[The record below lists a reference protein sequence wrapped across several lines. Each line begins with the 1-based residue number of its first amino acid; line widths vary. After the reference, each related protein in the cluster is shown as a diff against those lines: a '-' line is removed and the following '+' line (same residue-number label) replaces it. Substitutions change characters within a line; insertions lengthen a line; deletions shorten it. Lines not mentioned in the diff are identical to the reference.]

1 MYSPT
6 VYQSNHSHNNA
17 GGASTSAF
25 TTRPPPS
32 PSRQTYFQP
41 STPPNPAAARGRHR
55 KLQEL
60 QHLDKE
66 IQLLQVACL
75 PPPPPPPPAFE
86 KGFKIALRSRRP
98 GIPMSQCE
106 MRVFGGTQF
115 AEKTQSRRFISA
127 WEVSRGIASPQVG
140 RLVAGTLIEMHTW
153 NTATFLHEFTLES
166 CGRGMLCL

>member
-17 GGASTSAF
+17 GGASTSTL

-75 PPPPPPPPAFE
+75 LLLLLLTN
-86 KGFKIALRSRRP
+86 KITLHSTRQ
-98 GIPMSQCE
+98 GVPMPKVP
-106 MRVFGGTQF
+106 M
-115 AEKTQSRRFISA
+115 
-127 WEVSRGIASPQVG
+127 
-140 RLVAGTLIEMHTW
+140 
-153 NTATFLHEFTLES
+153 
-166 CGRGMLCL
+166 

>member
-17 GGASTSAF
+17 GGASTSTL

-66 IQLLQVACL
+66 IQLLQEELKSLDKIPNASKACSELVQFIENCPDKLL
-75 PPPPPPPPAFE
+75 PNSDGTPPDMWPYDQPV
-86 KGFKIALRSRRP
+86 K
-98 GIPMSQCE
+98 
-106 MRVFGGTQF
+106 
-115 AEKTQSRRFISA
+115 
-127 WEVSRGIASPQVG
+127 VSRCC
-140 RLVAGTLIEMHTW
+140 W
-153 NTATFLHEFTLES
+153 KF
-166 CGRGMLCL
+166 